1 METKDE
7 EGGFRCSNCHSR
19 FHKVTNT
26 WQHSVK
32 WQGRVKTIIRR
43 RRVCEH
49 CGLPF
54 TTIETHEEDV
64 EPLMEKLPRKKP
76 TIPKESSPKEDE
88 PRNPF
93 I

>member
-32 WQGRVKTIIRR
+32 WRGRVKTIIRR

-64 EPLMEKLPRKKP
+64 VDLIQPVSPKRNLP
-76 TIPKESSPKEDE
+76 PKED
-88 PRNPF
+88 PGKDQPPTNPF
-93 I
+93 L